1 MVLFMDPSGQTE
13 IPVLQAL
20 SWNHFRISATLEA
33 TVRVAVIMLTDMV
46 TDMVTDMDMV
56 TDTKAVAIM
65 EVTILVGY
73 VESTAKLFLESLFTV

>member
-20 SWNHFRISATLEA
+20 SWNHFRISATLEE
-33 TVRVAVIMLTDMV
+33 TVRVAVI
-46 TDMVTDMDMV
+46 MV

>member
-20 SWNHFRISATLEA
+20 SWNHFRIS
-33 TVRVAVIMLTDMV
+33 
-46 TDMVTDMDMV
+46 V

-73 VESTAKLFLESLFTV
+73 VESTAKLESLFTV

>member
-20 SWNHFRISATLEA
+20 SWNHFRISATLEE
-33 TVRVAVIMLTDMV
+33 TVRVAVIMV
-46 TDMVTDMDMV
+46 TDMV